1 MENTIEQ
8 AIEMIH
14 IGEVKEAL
22 TLLQEASITADGTTK
37 LEIAQLFIE
46 LGNQD
51 LAESVLEDI
60 LKHEPGN
67 SDAKLMYADIMI
79 DDNKD
84 EKAIALLNEVQE
96 DDDNYLQALVQLAD
110 LYQVQGLFEVAEGK
124 LLTAKNIAPEEPI
137 IDFALAELSFS
148 SGEYH
153 KSVIYFEKLYKNNK
167 EFAGV
172 EIAGRLAEAYAL
184 NGEFEESLYYY
195 QTIDTEDPEILFRY
209 GFLAYKSERYEIAI
223 QAWEK
228 LLEEELEYPSV
239 YLYLANAYEEEG
251 LTQEAI
257 EAATKG
263 VEMDP
268 FNKEI
273 WFTAGRLALKAG
285 DSNKAFEYANKAISL
300 DSEYQEALL
309 FLIEAYKNQGEHNEI
324 ITLLTNNVDVEPLD
338 GIFYW
343 ELAKA
348 YNEEEAF
355 KQALNAYQNA
365 YNKMKEDT
373 DFLKD
378 YGYFLVE
385 EGRSKDATKV
395 FEEYITLEPSDF
407 DIQHYVQR
415 LKEQNNDTLF

>member
-1 MENTIEQ
+1 MNTIEQ

-14 IGEVKEAL
+14 AGEVKEAL
-22 TLLQEASITADGTTK
+22 KLLNETAISADIDTK
-37 LEIAQLFIE
+37 LEISQIFVE
-46 LGNQD
+46 LGNHD

-60 LKHEPGN
+60 LNIEPGK
-67 SDAKLMYADIMI
+67 SEAKVLLADIMI

-84 EKAIALLNEVQE
+84 EQAIQLLNEIE
-96 DDDNYLQALVQLAD
+96 EGDENYLQALVQLAD
-110 LYQVQGLFEVAEGK
+110 LYQAQGLFEVAERK
-124 LLTAKNIAPEEPI
+124 LLIAKNLAPEEAI
-137 IDFALAELSFS
+137 IDFALGELLFS

-153 KSVIYFEKLYKNNK
+153 KSIIYYEKLRQKTE

-172 EIAGRLAEAYAL
+172 NIASRLAEAYAL
-184 NGEFEESLYYY
+184 NGEFEESLDFY
-195 QTIDTEDPEILFRY
+195 QALNTEDPETLFRY

-239 YLYLANAYEEEG
+239 YLYLAKAYEEEG
-251 LTQEAI
+251 MIDEAYQT
-257 EAATKG
+257 ANQG

-268 FNKEI
+268 LNKEM
-273 WFTAGRLALKAG
+273 WFAAGRITLKTG
-285 DSNKAFEYANKAISL
+285 DTTQAFDLVKKAISL
-300 DSEYQEALL
+300 DNEYQEALL
-309 FLIEAYKNQGEHNEI
+309 FLVEAYKKHGNDSEI
-324 ITLLTNNVDVEPLD
+324 IQLLTEQVDIEPLD

-348 YNEEEAF
+348 YNEEEEF

-365 YNKMKEDT
+365 YNKIKQDT

-385 EGRSKDATKV
+385 EGRTSKALEV
-395 FEEYITLEPSDF
+395 FEEYMVIEPSDF
-407 DIQHYVQR
+407 DIQQYAGR
-415 LKEQNNDTLF
+415 LKDQNNDTLF

>member
-1 MENTIEQ
+1 MENPIEQ

-14 IGEVKEAL
+14 IGEIKEAL
-22 TLLQEASITADGTTK
+22 TLLQEASITADGNTK

-60 LKHEPGN
+60 LKQEPAN

-84 EKAIALLNEVQE
+84 EQAIELLNEVQE

-110 LYQVQGLFEVAEGK
+110 LYQAQGLFEVAERK

-137 IDFALAELSFS
+137 IDFALGELSFS
-148 SGEYH
+148 AGEYH
-153 KSVIYFEKLYKNNK
+153 KSVIYFEKLYKNHK

-251 LTQEAI
+251 LAKEAI
-257 EAATKG
+257 EAAMKG

-273 WFTAGRLALKAG
+273 WFTAARLALKAG
-285 DSNKAFEYANKAISL
+285 EAEKAFEYADKAISL
-300 DSEYQEALL
+300 DGEYQEALL
-309 FLIEAYKNQGEHNEI
+309 FLIEAYKTQEEHSEI
-324 ITLLTNNVDVEPLD
+324 ITLLTNKVDMDPLD

-365 YNKMKEDT
+365 YNKMKDDT

-378 YGYFLVE
+378 YGYFLIE
-385 EGRSKDATKV
+385 EGRSKDAVTV
-395 FEEYITLEPSDF
+395 FEEYIAAEPSDF
-407 DIQHYVQR
+407 EIQHYVQR

>member
-1 MENTIEQ
+1 MDNTIEQ

-14 IGEVKEAL
+14 IGEIKEAL
-22 TLLQEASITADGTTK
+22 TLLQEAANNADINTK
-37 LEIAQLFIE
+37 IEIAQLFIE

-51 LAESVLEDI
+51 LAETILEEI
-60 LKHEPGN
+60 IQQEPEN

-79 DDNKD
+79 DDNHD
-84 EKAIALLNEVQE
+84 EQAIEILNEVKEE
-96 DDDNYLQALVQLAD
+96 DPNYLQALIQLAD
-110 LYQVQGLFEVAEGK
+110 LYQAQGLFEVAERK
-124 LLTAKNIAPEEPI
+124 LLIAKNIAPEEPI
-137 IDFALAELSFS
+137 IDFALGELTFS
-148 SGEYH
+148 SGDYH
-153 KSVIYFEKLYKNNK
+153 KSIIYYEKLYKIAK

-172 EIAGRLAEAYAL
+172 NIAGRLAEAYAF
-184 NGEFEESLYYY
+184 NGEFEESFQYY
-195 QTIDTEDPEILFRY
+195 QTIETNDPETLFRY
-209 GFLAYKSERYEIAI
+209 GFLAYKSERFEIAI

-251 LTQEAI
+251 LIQEAI
-257 EAATKG
+257 ETATQG
-263 VEMDP
+263 VDMDP

-273 WFTAGRLALKAG
+273 WFTAGRLALKDG
-285 DSNKAFEYANKAISL
+285 ETDKAIEFANKAISL

-309 FLIEAYKNQGEHNEI
+309 FLIEAHKNRDNHKEVIALLSDTVDIEH
-324 ITLLTNNVDVEPLD
+324 LD

-348 YNEEEAF
+348 YNEEEDF

-365 YNKMKEDT
+365 YNKMKDDT

-378 YGYFLVE
+378 YGYFLIE
-385 EGRSKDATKV
+385 EGRIEKAVKI
-395 FEEYITLEPSDF
+395 FEKYMTIEPSDS

-415 LKEQNNDTLF
+415 LNEQNNDTLL